1 MEEELSFEE
10 LYAAYLSCLKR
21 KKNKVGTY
29 DFVNDNLCKNL
40 ISLLDSLNNR
50 TYKPNKS
57 NCYVVIDPALRE
69 IFAASFK
76 DRVVQHFYMNEI
88 NDILEF
94 ELVDGCCSCRKNKGT
109 DYALKL
115 LKNYVVNVSNHGKK
129 DCYFLKID
137 LSGYFMSIDRKQVSD
152 KFCKLIKDRYKG
164 KHKDLLLYL
173 TPIIFLNNP
182 ALNCIYKCSDKV
194 RNMVPSRRRMNPN
207 SICGLAI
214 GNLTSQ
220 AASNLNLSDFDH
232 YVIKDLGLS
241 NYVRYVDD
249 IIIVSSNKDR
259 LKEVM
264 NLIIDKLKETNQLLN
279 RRKTRIESCYY
290 GISFL
295 GRITYP
301 YGYQKPSK
309 KVIARTLYK
318 TRNIIYKS
326 KLSILSSINSS
337 IGILKNYNC
346 RKLILEYVDKILNRF
361 SNFISFDIVLLKFSL
376 SI

>member
-10 LYAAYLSCLKR
+10 LYIAYLSCLKR
-21 KKNKVGTY
+21 KKNKKGTY
-29 DFVNDNLCKNL
+29 EFVNSDLCKNL

-57 NCYVVIDPALRE
+57 NCYVVTDPALRE

-76 DRVVQHFYMNEI
+76 DRVVQHFYMNKI
-88 NDILEF
+88 NNILES
-94 ELVDGCCSCRKNKGT
+94 ELVDGCSSCRKNKGT
-109 DYALKL
+109 DFALKL
-115 LKNYVVNVSNHGKK
+115 LKDYVVNISDHGKK

-137 LSGYFMSIDRKQVSD
+137 LSGYFMSINRNIVNN
-152 KFCKLIKDRYKG
+152 KFKKLIKDKYKG

-194 RNMVPSRRRMNPN
+194 RNMVPERRRMKSN

-220 AASNLNLSDFDH
+220 AASNLNLNDFDH
-232 YVIKDLGLS
+232 YVIEDLGLT

-249 IIIVSSNKDR
+249 IIIVSDSKYR

-264 NLIIDKLKETNQLLN
+264 NLIIDKLCETNQLLN
-279 RRKTRIESCYY
+279 TKKTRIDTAYH

-309 KVIARTLYK
+309 KVISRTLLK
-318 TRNIIYKS
+318 KIKFRN
-326 KLSILSSINSS
+326 KLSLLSSLNSN
-337 IGILKNYNC
+337 IGILKNCNC
-346 RKLILEYVDKILNRF
+346 RKLIFEYVDKVIDKINNIIYFDKDLIRF
-361 SNFISFDIVLLKFSL
+361 RWVS
-376 SI
+376 